1 MPGLEEGCRPPESK
15 KPRTGCRSRS
25 AAGREVP
32 QFPGVLVPEA
42 ESVGRRWAVAAQ
54 TSDRWSEALTLLGS
68 SHREGGRR
76 GEETPG
82 GRTGEG
88 VGQQFLEQK
97 MRASRLQSKKKF

>member
-76 GEETPG
+76 GAGERRPPAG
-82 GRTGEG
+82 ARGRGWANSS
-88 VGQQFLEQK
+88 L
-97 MRASRLQSKKKF
+97 SRK